1 MANGNS
7 VTTVW
12 RNLRIPIGYKLAI
25 AITLLI
31 TSAMLL
37 LGLLL
42 IDRQGV
48 LLRADI
54 ARFGHTVASQ
64 VADSAKE
71 LVLAKDELGL
81 KVLVT
86 NLTRNENINGT
97 AIISAKGE
105 ILARS
110 GLVPPADD
118 IPHTR
123 IDDSTDAREV
133 AAIHEI
139 EWYASEERK
148 YLISFIS
155 PILFQDVVVGY
166 SLATFSRHALVQ
178 SLRESV
184 RLVVTI
190 MLAMILLG
198 VSGAFILGRRI
209 ARPIRQLIEASREI
223 EAGNYEYRI
232 AERRSDEFGQLM
244 TAFNEMAQGLR
255 KKVQV
260 EQAFSRFVP
269 ENVARQMLSNI
280 EQVKLGGETVT
291 ASVLFADIVGY
302 TSLSEKLSAAEIAEL
317 LNEYF
322 SYITEAAKVCGGTL
336 DKYVGDCAM
345 ILFGVPEKDPRH
357 AFHAIYFAVLL
368 NNLVERLN
376 TQRLWTGKIP
386 IQFSIGINCGS
397 MLAGTMGSRN
407 RMQYTVLGDA
417 VNLASRLSGV
427 AEAGEIIISEE
438 MLQQPM
444 VSDYVEIGGYQ
455 SIDVRGKDK
464 AVATYRVDNLVTALH
479 RQMHEQIDVLLSR
492 RLGGE

>member
-1 MANGNS
+1 MASGNFI
-7 VTTVW
+7 TRAW

-54 ARFGHTVASQ
+54 ARFGHTVANQ

-86 NLTRNENINGT
+86 NLTRNENISGT
-97 AIISAKGE
+97 AIISANDKV
-105 ILARS
+105 LARS
-110 GLVPPADD
+110 GLVPPENE
-118 IPHTR
+118 IPQIGMKEAPEGTE
-123 IDDSTDAREV
+123 T
-133 AAIHEI
+133 HEI
-139 EWYASEERK
+139 EWYAPEEGI

-155 PILFQDVVVGY
+155 PIHFQDVILGY
-166 SLATFSRHALVQ
+166 SLATFSRQSLVQ
-178 SLRESV
+178 SLQESV

-190 MLAMILLG
+190 TLAMILLG
-198 VSGAFILGRRI
+198 IGGAFILGGRI
-209 ARPIRQLIEASREI
+209 ARPIRQLIAASREI
-223 EAGNYEYRI
+223 KAGNYEYRI
-232 AERRSDEFGQLM
+232 AEQRSDELGQLM
-244 TAFNEMAQGLR
+244 VAFNEMAQGLR

-269 ENVARQMLSNI
+269 ENVAKHMLSNI
-280 EQVKLGGETVT
+280 DQVKLGGETVT

-322 SYITEAAKVCGGTL
+322 SYIADAAKLCGGTL

-345 ILFGVPEKDPRH
+345 ILFGVPEHDPKH

-368 NNLVERLN
+368 KNLIERLN
-376 TQRLWTGKIP
+376 TQRLWMGKIP
-386 IQFSIGINCGS
+386 IQFSIGVNCGS
-397 MLAGTMGSRN
+397 MLAGTMGSKN

-427 AEAGEIIISEE
+427 AEAGEIIISEG

-444 VSDYVEIGGYQ
+444 VGDCVEIGGYQ
-455 SIDVRGKDK
+455 SIAVRGKGK
-464 AVATYRVDNLVTALH
+464 PVATYRVDNVVAALH
-479 RQMHEQIDVLLSR
+479 PHMYEQIDSLLSR
-492 RLGGE
+492 RLAG

>member
-1 MANGNS
+1 MASGNF
-7 VTTVW
+7 VTRAW
-12 RNLRIPIGYKLAI
+12 RNLRIPIGYKLAF

-31 TSAMLL
+31 TSAMSL

-54 ARFGHTVASQ
+54 ARFGHTVANQ

-97 AIISAKGE
+97 AIISANGE

-110 GLVPPADD
+110 GLVPPENE

-123 IDDSTDAREV
+123 SVEQSEIAD
-133 AAIHEI
+133 IHEI
-139 EWYASEERK
+139 EWYAPEEGI

-155 PILFQDVVVGY
+155 PIHFQDVTLGY
-166 SLATFSRHALVQ
+166 SLATFSRQSLVQ
-178 SLRESV
+178 SLQESV
-184 RLVVTI
+184 RLVVSIT
-190 MLAMILLG
+190 LAMILLG
-198 VSGAFILGRRI
+198 VGGAFVLGGRI
-209 ARPIRQLIEASREI
+209 ARPVRQLIAASRKI
-223 EAGNYEYRI
+223 KAGNYEYRI
-232 AERRSDEFGQLM
+232 KEQRSDELGQLM
-244 TAFNEMAQGLR
+244 VAFNEMAQGLR

-269 ENVARQMLSNI
+269 ESVARHMLSNI

-322 SYITEAAKVCGGTL
+322 SYIAEAAKMCGGTL

-345 ILFGVPEKDPRH
+345 ILFGVPEHDPKH
-357 AFHAIYFAVLL
+357 AFHALYFAVLL
-368 NNLVERLN
+368 KNLIERLN
-376 TQRLWTGKIP
+376 TQRMWTGKIP
-386 IQFSIGINCGS
+386 IQFSIGVNCGS
-397 MLAGTMGSRN
+397 MLAGTMGSKS

-427 AEAGEIIISEE
+427 AEAGEIIISEG

-444 VSDYVEIGGYQ
+444 VGDCVEIGGYQ
-455 SIDVRGKDK
+455 SVAVRGKDK
-464 AVATYRVDNLVTALH
+464 PVATYRVDGVVAALH
-479 RQMHEQIDVLLSR
+479 PRMQEQIDSLLSR
-492 RLGGE
+492 RLAG

>member
-1 MANGNS
+1 MASDNF
-7 VTTVW
+7 TTRAW

-54 ARFGHTVASQ
+54 ARFGLTVANQ

-97 AIISAKGE
+97 AIISAKGNV
-105 ILARS
+105 LARS
-110 GLVPPADD
+110 GLVPPEEE

-123 IDDSTDAREV
+123 VDKGSLEV
-133 AAIHEI
+133 ANIHEI
-139 EWYASEERK
+139 EWYASEEQK
-148 YLISFIS
+148 YLVSFVS
-155 PILFQDVVVGY
+155 PIHFQDVIVGY
-166 SLATFSRHALVQ
+166 SLATFSRQSLVQ
-178 SLRESV
+178 SREESV

-190 MLAMILLG
+190 ILTMILLG
-198 VSGAFILGRRI
+198 ISGAIILGRRI
-209 ARPIRQLIEASREI
+209 AQPIQQLIKASSEI
-223 EAGNYEYRI
+223 KAGNYEYRI
-232 AERRSDEFGQLM
+232 TEQRSDELGQLM
-244 TAFNEMAQGLR
+244 VAFNEMAQGLR

-269 ENVARQMLSNI
+269 ESVAKHMLSNL

-302 TSLSEKLSAAEIAEL
+302 TSLSEKLPAAKIAEL

-322 SYITEAAKVCGGTL
+322 SYIAEAARLCGGTL

-345 ILFGVPEKDPRH
+345 ILFGVPEQDSRH

-368 NNLVERLN
+368 KNLIERLN
-376 TQRLWTGKIP
+376 TQRLWVGKIP
-386 IQFSIGINCGS
+386 IQFSIGVNCGS
-397 MLAGTMGSRN
+397 MLAGTMGSKN

-444 VSDYVEIGGYQ
+444 VGNYVDVGGYQ
-455 SIDVRGKDK
+455 SVVLRGKDK
-464 AVATYRVDNLVTALH
+464 PVATYRVDDVVTTLH
-479 RQMHEQIDVLLSR
+479 QQMQEQIDSLLSR
-492 RLGGE
+492 RMAGE